1 MLSLLFFFNC
11 IGKVVLMSG
20 CNIKFLE
27 IFQKLN
33 LSQMCLIISVGR
45 ERGGG
50 GGGGGQRTLWF
61 KHILFQYY
69 HYIYTMK
76 QYK

>member
-20 CNIKFLE
+20 RNIKFIE

-33 LSQMCLIISVGR
+33 LSQMCLFIGVGR
-45 ERGGG
+45 GGRGAGTPPNNLREGGG
-50 GGGGGQRTLWF
+50 GAT
-61 KHILFQYY
+61 
-69 HYIYTMK
+69 
-76 QYK
+76 

>member
-20 CNIKFLE
+20 RNIKFIE

-33 LSQMCLIISVGR
+33 LSKMCLFIGVGR
-45 ERGGG
+45 EGGGRGGG
-50 GGGGGQRTLWF
+50 EPPQ
-61 KHILFQYY
+61 
-69 HYIYTMK
+69 
-76 QYK
+76 

>member
-20 CNIKFLE
+20 RNIKFIE

-33 LSQMCLIISVGR
+33 LSQMCLFIGVGR
-45 ERGGG
+45 GIGGG
-50 GGGGGQRTLWF
+50 GGGGRGPGPP
-61 KHILFQYY
+61 I
-69 HYIYTMK
+69 I
-76 QYK
+76 